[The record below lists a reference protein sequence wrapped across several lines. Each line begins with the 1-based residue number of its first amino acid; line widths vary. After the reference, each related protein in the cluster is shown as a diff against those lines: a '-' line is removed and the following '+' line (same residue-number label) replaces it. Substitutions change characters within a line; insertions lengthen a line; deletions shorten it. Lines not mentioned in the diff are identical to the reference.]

1 MIMIVIMIM
10 IMIIIMEDYFIVKA
24 SSWIKYNP
32 AGLLASAIMLFTKVG
47 KKTTKA
53 KATNKM
59 HNKVIK
65 IHDNNLKR
73 K

>member
-10 IMIIIMEDYFIVKA
+10 IIIMEDFIVKA
-24 SSWIKYNP
+24 SPWIKYNP

-65 IHDNNLKR
+65 IQDNNLKP

>member
-1 MIMIVIMIM
+1 MIMIM
-10 IMIIIMEDYFIVKA
+10 IMTIIMEDFIVKA

-32 AGLLASAIMLFTKVG
+32 AGLLASAIMLFA
-47 KKTTKA
+47 KTTKA

-59 HNKVIK
+59 HSKVIK